1 MRLESSVGN
10 DGGGDD
16 EILAEIYRV
25 LSELAGNFESADDE
39 GSILDWMSRNV
50 FKRNKDGK
58 KLEHLKN
65 LLVFKFYKNFFTAL
79 LPYCS

>member
-10 DGGGDD
+10 DGGDD

-25 LSELAGNFESADDE
+25 LSELAGNFESAEE

-50 FKRNKDGK
+50 FKRSKDGK

-79 LPYCS
+79 LP